1 MIKNIFGSH
10 GHTVPGEKGM
20 RDIKK
25 VIKNSDLSLREKY
38 LATNRFSKL
47 NEKTI
52 EKGLTK
58 PDVKKEWDHM
68 SRLKQIKN
76 GTENI
81 FFPAKGGLSKPEIA
95 PEPSRYEILKRK
107 ISDEASRRRISN
119 EALNDKSSENDNK
132 FSEASRDK
140 SSENDQELGGV
151 NGGESMRLEK

>member
-1 MIKNIFGSH
+1 MIKIKNMIKSIFGSH
-10 GHTVPGEKGM
+10 GHTVPGERGM

-25 VIKNSDLSLREKY
+25 VIKSSDLSLHEKY
-38 LATNRFSKL
+38 LATNRFLKL
-47 NEKTI
+47 NEKMT
-52 EKGLTK
+52 EKGKGLTK
-58 PDVKKEWDHM
+58 LDVKKEWDHM

-81 FFPAKGGLSKPEIA
+81 FTPGKGSLPKPEIA

-119 EALNDKSSENDNK
+119 EAPNDKSSENDNK

-140 SSENDQELGGV
+140 FTEGDLEN
-151 NGGESMRLEK
+151 N

>member
-10 GHTVPGEKGM
+10 GHTVPGERGM

-25 VIKNSDLSLREKY
+25 VIKSSDLSLREKY
-38 LATNRFSKL
+38 LATNRFLKL
-47 NEKTI
+47 NEKMT
-52 EKGLTK
+52 EKGKGLTK
-58 PDVKKEWDHM
+58 LDVKKEWDHM

-81 FFPAKGGLSKPEIA
+81 FTPGKGSLPKSEIA

-119 EALNDKSSENDNK
+119 EAPNDKSSENDK
-132 FSEASRDK
+132 EI
-140 SSENDQELGGV
+140 GGV
-151 NGGESMRLEK
+151 NRGESMRLEK